1 MSTVTPIETHRTK
14 VIKGQSEVKVYMK
27 SSRILNS
34 VETGGPI
41 KTRTLNPINSSR
53 IVGQLVGA
61 ATMLRSDLAKAAENS
76 SFVSNSVGLSVGPLD
91 QGNGSINVGQSGL
104 SSKPEVSSNPRAP
117 LSLIKLNSVTST

>member
-91 QGNGSINVGQSGL
+91 QGSINVGQSGL
-104 SSKPEVSSNPRAP
+104 SSKPEVSSNPTAP

>member
-1 MSTVTPIETHRTK
+1 
-14 VIKGQSEVKVYMK
+14 MK

-104 SSKPEVSSNPRAP
+104 SSKPEVSSNLTAP